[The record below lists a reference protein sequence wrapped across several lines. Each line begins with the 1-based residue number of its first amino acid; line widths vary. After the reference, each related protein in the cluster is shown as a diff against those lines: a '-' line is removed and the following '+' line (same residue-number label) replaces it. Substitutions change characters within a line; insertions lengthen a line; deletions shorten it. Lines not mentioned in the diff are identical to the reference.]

1 MTNQNSTMEWL
12 VEKIGRKLEMFLKTK
27 DVGYLEKVESLLQD
41 LKNEHD
47 LEKTWEAYY
56 QGWKKHW
63 NKDKEL

>member
-12 VEKIGRKLEMFLKTK
+12 VEKINRKLEMFLKTK
-27 DVGYLEKVESLLQD
+27 DIDYLKKVESLLQD